1 MKRAFGFVHRLGL
14 LALILLGVC
23 VSSCSPDL
31 VGETYSPLSS
41 TASPDAA
48 QSPLVT
54 PQPQAT
60 LTSTCNPP
68 WPTPPAEACPWLP
81 TAKPTPTL
89 LFPTPTPFTPPTPP
103 EQTPTPL
110 PLPQPARS
118 PAGTV
123 LYAAFFAPGA
133 MPSEPQMFQVTVD
146 ERGQFVIPPS
156 PFTWTTLDD
165 NRMVVGR
172 LTVSPNDAYL
182 TSVYDTE
189 AGESVIIVDLTAA
202 QETAYIWGGQLFNW
216 HPNGVEFLFAE
227 YSSQRNPGLW
237 LIGASAGL
245 YRLLLAQLPI
255 WSDANFS
262 GAAISPE
269 GQILAYSI
277 SGPGSDQIWMANT
290 DGSDPRLVLESNT
303 SAIVYAWS
311 PDGRYLL
318 YGGEPMPE
326 TGKGMS
332 LPPWPRLWIMDREGQ
347 NRRSLNLP
355 WEPFGFT
362 DQKPVWSPT
371 GQYIAGIGSIGE
383 TTWCW
388 QPDEP
393 VEPLCLFQNAGVYVE
408 NIETGEVRLVARN
421 AADPTWSPDGSLLAL
436 SRMDERGQVDV
447 WVVDVGG
454 NNLRRVTDTP
464 ELDRYP
470 MWLQRK

>member
-1 MKRAFGFVHRLGL
+1 MKRAFDFVHSLVL
-14 LALILLGVC
+14 PTLIVLC
-23 VSSCSPDL
+23 VSSCNPHL
-31 VGETYSPLSS
+31 VGEPSLPLSS
-41 TASPDAA
+41 TASPNAPR
-48 QSPLVT
+48 SPLAT
-54 PQPQAT
+54 PTPQAT
-60 LTSTCNPP
+60 LTPMCNPP

-81 TAKPTPTL
+81 TPEPTATSP
-89 LFPTPTPFTPPTPP
+89 FPTPTPFTPPTPP

-110 PLPQPARS
+110 PLPQAATS
-118 PAGTV
+118 PAGAV

-146 ERGQFVIPPS
+146 ERGQFVIPPY

-189 AGESVIIVDLTAA
+189 VGESVIIVDLTAA

-227 YSSQRNPGLW
+227 YSSQPNPGLW
-237 LIGASAGL
+237 LVEASTGL

-255 WSDANFS
+255 WGDANFS

-277 SGPGSDQIWMANT
+277 SGPSSDQIWMANT
-290 DGSDPRLVLESNT
+290 DGSDPRLVLASNT

-326 TGKGMS
+326 TGKGTP
-332 LPPWPRLWIMDREGQ
+332 LPPWPRLWIMDREGE
-347 NRRSLNLP
+347 NRRSLNLL

-371 GQYIAGIGSIGE
+371 GQYIAGIGGIGE
-383 TTWCW
+383 IIWCW
-388 QPDEP
+388 QPNEP
-393 VEPLCLFQNAGVYVE
+393 VDPLCLFKNAGVYVE
-408 NIETGEVRLVARN
+408 NIETGEVRLVAQN
-421 AADPTWSPDGSLLAL
+421 AADPTWSPDGSLLAV
-436 SRMDERGQVDV
+436 SRMDERGQVDI
-447 WVVDVGG
+447 WVVDANG

-470 MWLQRK
+470 IWLQMGQ

>member
-1 MKRAFGFVHRLGL
+1 
-14 LALILLGVC
+14 
-23 VSSCSPDL
+23 
-31 VGETYSPLSS
+31 
-41 TASPDAA
+41 
-48 QSPLVT
+48 
-54 PQPQAT
+54 
-60 LTSTCNPP
+60 
-68 WPTPPAEACPWLP
+68 
-81 TAKPTPTL
+81 
-89 LFPTPTPFTPPTPP
+89 
-103 EQTPTPL
+103 
-110 PLPQPARS
+110 
-118 PAGTV
+118 
-123 LYAAFFAPGA
+123 
-133 MPSEPQMFQVTVD
+133 MFQVTVD

-189 AGESVIIVDLTAA
+189 AGESVIIVDLTPT

-237 LIGASAGL
+237 LVEASTGL
-245 YRLLLAQLPI
+245 YQMLLAQVPI

-277 SGPGSDQIWMANT
+277 SGPGSEQIWMANA
-290 DGSDPRLVLESNT
+290 DGSNPRLVLESNT

-318 YGGEPMPE
+318 YGGEPMPQ
-326 TGKGMS
+326 TGKGTP
-332 LPPWPRLWIMDREGQ
+332 LPPWPRLWVMDREGT
-347 NRRSLNLP
+347 NHRSLNLP
-355 WEPFGFT
+355 WDTFGFT

-371 GQYIAGIGSIGE
+371 GQYIAGIGGVGE
-383 TTWCW
+383 TAPCW
-388 QPDEP
+388 RPGENQPVDS
-393 VEPLCLFQNAGVYVE
+393 LCLFRNAGVYVE
-408 NIETGEVRLVARN
+408 NVETGEVRLVAPN
-421 AADPTWSPDGSLLAL
+421 AVDPTWSPDGSLLTL
-436 SRMDERGQVDV
+436 SRMDERGQIDI

-454 NNLRRVTDTP
+454 SNLRRVTDTP

-470 MWLQRK
+470 IWLQRQ